1 MAITNHER
9 VGKALELLRIGLSP
23 FVEREFRNIC
33 KDGASAK
40 IDGLIGDDRLN
51 AKRPIVEKAPCCLN
65 LPVGAMVRKGKFPI
79 WGCHGVSI
87 PGRGQGGVFLSGHDT
102 GHGMVWA

>member
-23 FVEREFRNIC
+23 FVEREFRNIY

-40 IDGLIGDDRLN
+40 IDGLIGYDRLN
-51 AKRPIVEKAPCCLN
+51 AKRSIVEKEPCCLN

-79 WGCHGVSI
+79 GDAMAF
-87 PGRGQGGVFLSGHDT
+87 PFRAGGEFFYRAMIRDVE
-102 GHGMVWA
+102 